1 MVAPAGVGDSCPPR
15 VPECQMPRSQELVPW
30 AKDKHQA
37 TDAISAA
44 NAADA
49 ANATIRP
56 SYSFTLTGFTTLM
69 TVVGAVAMPIALGL
83 AAPVPTLITMAT
95 RWMTS

>member
-1 MVAPAGVGDSCPPR
+1 
-15 VPECQMPRSQELVPW
+15 MPRSQELVRW

-44 NAADA
+44 NVTDAADA